1 MKTITFIET
10 DETGTEIEWS
20 EGCISAENIY
30 PHSIELVDKKEAED
44 IIKQLQERINEMSW
58 CLNPERMGQ

>member
-1 MKTITFIET
+1 MKTIAFIET

-20 EGCISAENIY
+20 EGCICAENTY